1 LLDAEN
7 SFCKPEKTKT
17 RPERQIDVS
26 AFMSSQFPSMKKKIK
41 LYFYFF
47 FEQQIKLL

>member
-26 AFMSSQFPSMKKKIK
+26 AFMSSQFPSMKKTNQIIF
-41 LYFYFF
+41 LFF
-47 FEQQIKLL
+47 L